1 MAIQLSGSINL
12 VGSLTGSILADNG
25 LVSSSQQITNYYK
38 FAETASANTFY
49 GIQTISGSF
58 NVSGSTVQYGNNT
71 LLGNTTLSGSIII
84 SGSHLASTP
93 TIKIHGDAE
102 TDGVIKFLPV
112 SFDINNSISGSYIF
126 VSGSTDDLYF
136 SQNGAGYSNITR
148 LRWLEGNLYTGLLHG
163 GVISATNG
171 GTTFNV
177 SSGSG
182 IIVSLNAATNRDP
195 YPIINYVN
203 WDNITNQSITYLT
216 SSIQTF
222 VAINSIGGVQQQTT
236 AFNNGDY
243 NTYITLGTVLHQNQS
258 TVNATTTYPNVAFGY
273 KQRTYD
279 FIRAFGPLKLSG
291 LSILTSGSLGLS
303 VSSGTAFADGRNYQN
318 NPNSPSYIIDTG
330 TNVSKIFRYY
340 ESGSTF
346 VQDTNSALGYIHLDP
361 TQYNNNGTLTTV
373 SGNNVNNYQWTIQ
386 RIFWYPNSATKG
398 IVAYYGNAQYVS
410 EDLAKVGLSAESFN
424 EVENTKQ
431 NAVYLGAILLR
442 KDAVFTDDT
451 TYTIIPAGLFRSV
464 SGGGAGG
471 GSLII
476 TDISSLNSKT
486 GSYATTGSNTFIGTE
501 TISGSILLSGSLTI
515 NQNRIDDA
523 WTAYTPQ
530 WTAASSN
537 PVINNGTIQGYYK
550 VVGKTCFVR
559 GNIAM
564 GSTTTFGTGE
574 WYVSM
579 PFTAS
584 HADGILMTAT
594 LLDNST
600 AWYNAILNGARAG
613 FSHKSAV
620 QYQTTG
626 GTSDSLTPTTP
637 FTWASGD
644 RFTWNGSYE
653 IT

>member
-1 MAIQLSGSINL
+1 MGLKLSGSLN
-12 VGSLTGSILADNG
+12 LTGSL
-25 LVSSSQQITNYYK
+25 K
-38 FAETASANTFY
+38 
-49 GIQTISGSF
+49 
-58 NVSGSTVQYGNNT
+58 VSGSTTQTGNNT
-71 LLGNTTLSGSIII
+71 LLGDTVLSGSLGISGSTIQTGNNTIVGNNTITGTNQMFGNTTLSGSIII
-84 SGSHLASTP
+84 SGSDSPTTP
-93 TIKIHGDAE
+93 TIKIFGDMQ
-102 TDGVIKFLPV
+102 TDGVIKFMPV
-112 SFDINNSISGSYIF
+112 SKNINTTISASYIY
-126 VSGSTDDLYF
+126 VSGSTNDLYF
-136 SQNGAGYSNITR
+136 SQNGEGFNNVTR

-163 GVISATNG
+163 GIISATNG

-182 IIVSLNAATNRDP
+182 VIVSLNATTNTDP
-195 YPIINYVN
+195 YPTINYVN
-203 WDNITNQSITYLT
+203 WNNITNQSITYLT

-222 VAINSIGGVQQQTT
+222 VAIKGDGTIHQQTT
-236 AFNNGDY
+236 AFSNGDY
-243 NTYITLGTVLHQNQS
+243 NNYITLGTVLHQNQS
-258 TVNATTTYPNVAFGY
+258 TVNANITYPNVAYGY

-279 FIRAFGPLKLSG
+279 FVKAFGGLKLSG
-291 LSILTSGSLGLS
+291 LNILTSGSLGLNI
-303 VSSGTAFADGRNYQN
+303 SSGTAWADGRNYQN
-318 NPNSPSYIIDTG
+318 NPNSPSYITDTG
-330 TNVSKIFRYY
+330 TAVSKIFRYY
-340 ESGSTF
+340 QSGSTF

-361 TQYNNNGTLTTV
+361 TQYNVNGTLTTV

-386 RIFWYPNSATKG
+386 RIYWYPNSATKG

-410 EDLAKVGLSAESFN
+410 KDLAKIGLVGEIFD

-431 NAVYLGAILLR
+431 NAIYLGALLLR
-442 KDAVFTDDT
+442 KDAVFTDSS
-451 TYTIIPAGLFRSV
+451 TYEIVASGLFRSV
-464 SGGGAGG
+464 SGGGGAG
-471 GSLII
+471 SSVVP

-515 NQNRIDDA
+515 NNNRIDDS

-537 PVINNGTIQGYYK
+537 PAINNGTIEGYYK
-550 VVGKTCFVR
+550 VIGKTCFVR

-600 AWYNAILNGARAG
+600 AWYNAIVNGARAG

-653 IT
+653 IV